1 MDVDHTPNIPDVDP
15 ELDGT
20 GFGDWDGVFQGRSGE
35 GDDQVH
41 EEGTPTGSDFIDWHP
56 KPPQTYGRGYTFLD
70 SFHSDENNTY
80 RTGNHYYPFSGR
92 RDWEVAL
99 WLLRSGL
106 SMAKVDSFLSLE
118 MIKSLPLSFQ
128 ILPGGPPWM
137 SQVIPT
143 AHPTKSP
150 VILYWRDPL
159 ECIASLLN
167 HPFFHDRM
175 DFTPR
180 RVYATAQRLCRV
192 YSEWMTGDNAWNMQ
206 SALPGGATLLGTIL
220 SSDKTNISMMTGD
233 RVAHPLLISLAN
245 IHMSTRLKSSSN
257 AFVLTALLPVPKFIH
272 KKKCMRGVLEDRL
285 IHECLNIVLRP
296 LKQAAREG
304 VMLSDPVGHNPFR
317 HEPRTKSTTLAQ
329 LRVTRVRA
337 DPGDIEAFFRETQK
351 FHLNGFYDHDV
362 KWLICAVGDVELD
375 FRFSVLQPITGF
387 CHFHEGISKLKQVTG
402 RAQRDIQ
409 RSIIALSADAAPSAV
424 ITAIRALMD
433 FRYLVQSPRID
444 DNILERISA
453 ALGEFHAN
461 KDAIIAGGFLIEN
474 WYIPKIELM
483 QSIVPSIRNSGV
495 IMQWT
500 ADTTEHAHIT
510 EIKDPARSSNNNNY
524 DSQIYHDDSDSDDV
538 EFDVDDDIPAELL
551 ATIKSPG
558 HSRPITNHFAIAKLL
573 QDREVGTVP
582 VPLRSFSVGC
592 TSFHLA
598 HVPSIRSI
606 SVDDTALK
614 FEVPDLRPAIADF
627 LSREAAHGQDFVH
640 TIGGA
645 RRAGP
650 TALLPFEK
658 LQVWFKLRLQDT
670 DLHDIS
676 VVRPA
681 QTLNCSPPS
690 GVWTCGRCS
699 WPADGLRGTFFS
711 PAVLIILIIKSQD
724 TLSDR
729 FLAYVY
735 RFDVI
740 PQGGSDREPSTQ
752 LHVLKRAR
760 RSNGTRVGDVVP
772 VTQLRAPVNLV
783 PRFGV
788 SADNRLTPYNSMEH
802 ASEFWLNKYWDK
814 NTYLPLSM

>member
-1 MDVDHTPNIPDVDP
+1 
-15 ELDGT
+15 
-20 GFGDWDGVFQGRSGE
+20 
-35 GDDQVH
+35 
-41 EEGTPTGSDFIDWHP
+41 
-56 KPPQTYGRGYTFLD
+56 
-70 SFHSDENNTY
+70 
-80 RTGNHYYPFSGR
+80 
-92 RDWEVAL
+92 
-99 WLLRSGL
+99 
-106 SMAKVDSFLSLE
+106 
-118 MIKSLPLSFQ
+118 
-128 ILPGGPPWM
+128 
-137 SQVIPT
+137 
-143 AHPTKSP
+143 
-150 VILYWRDPL
+150 
-159 ECIASLLN
+159 
-167 HPFFHDRM
+167 
-175 DFTPR
+175 
-180 RVYATAQRLCRV
+180 
-192 YSEWMTGDNAWNMQ
+192 
-206 SALPGGATLLGTIL
+206 
-220 SSDKTNISMMTGD
+220 MTGD

-272 KKKCMRGVLEDRL
+272 KKKRMRGVLEDRL

-304 VMLSDPVGHNPFR
+304 VMLSDPVGHSRYCFTPLVSYIVDTPEAMMLATVGGKTSPVTMAMYKQFGDPFR

-329 LRVTRVRA
+329 LRVARVRA

-351 FHLNGFYDHDV
+351 FRLNGVSDPFFADWILSEPSHFLTPETLHHIHREFYDHDV

-387 CHFHEGISKLKQVTG
+387 RHFHGGISKLKQVTG

-444 DNILERISA
+444 DNVLERISA

-461 KDAIIAGGFLIEN
+461 KDAIIAGGFRRGQRNRVIEN

-524 DSQIYHDDSDSDDV
+524 DSQICRHLDRADKCCRFDLATSLLENMPGSNQQTSDHDDSDSDDV
-538 EFDVDDDIPAELL
+538 EFDVDDDDIPAELL

-690 GVWTCGRCS
+690 GVWTCGRYDPVLVNNNARCS

-724 TLSDR
+724 T
-729 FLAYVY
+729 
-735 RFDVI
+735 
-740 PQGGSDREPSTQ
+740 PSVK
-752 LHVLKRAR
+752 L
-760 RSNGTRVGDVVP
+760 G
-772 VTQLRAPVNLV
+772 
-783 PRFGV
+783 
-788 SADNRLTPYNSMEH
+788 
-802 ASEFWLNKYWDK
+802 
-814 NTYLPLSM
+814 